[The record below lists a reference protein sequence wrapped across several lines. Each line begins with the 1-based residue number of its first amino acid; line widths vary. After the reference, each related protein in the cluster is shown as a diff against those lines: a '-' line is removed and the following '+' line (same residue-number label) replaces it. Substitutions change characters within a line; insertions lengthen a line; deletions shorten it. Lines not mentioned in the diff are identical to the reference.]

1 MHFRQPEYGIRNLWL
16 DEEGMTDNIEQQMCR
31 GINQYKLVII
41 FIAKTYVDKVNGQSA
56 DGDNDNC
63 LKEFNYVTETYFD
76 TIETLIH
83 TAIQFHTMFVFICV
97 LFSLQTD
104 SLFLFQLAFI
114 PSFCDLLVAGV
125 KYLFTIFH
133 SYH

>member
-31 GINQYKLVII
+31 GRINQYKLVII

-97 LFSLQTD
+97 HFSLQTD
-104 SLFLFQLAFI
+104 
-114 PSFCDLLVAGV
+114 
-125 KYLFTIFH
+125 
-133 SYH
+133 

>member
-1 MHFRQPEYGIRNLWL
+1 MHFRQQEYGIRNLWL

-31 GINQYKLVII
+31 GRINQYKLVII

-104 SLFLFQLAFI
+104 
-114 PSFCDLLVAGV
+114 
-125 KYLFTIFH
+125 
-133 SYH
+133 